1 MSRRPGKEVAAQAA
15 GGQRFSG
22 EKASY
27 FRSGAG
33 KSMDIMRSTMNSM
46 ESSGPRHVRS
56 RGISASARRERVHY
70 SEDDEDDDG
79 DEEEE
84 EEDADEDV
92 DDQSGPYD
100 DYGPF
105 SQRLDDVYETRRVDV
120 RKGRDGR
127 FVSRS
132 GTSSASTVSAVSRK
146 RSRAVNDSWVV
157 RGEVAGG
164 PIDGSV
170 IPSFLGHIATR
181 IWEDQERALDS
192 GILKCQTRERTC
204 NFLCSW
210 AEAWPEESEMVGRL
224 RATRV
229 SHLPAT
235 MHERIDSTLITAF
248 VERWQPDTNSFHLP
262 FGEMTIMLHDVEAIL
277 GIPVEGNRASVVT
290 DADQADLLAELLAVD
305 RAALYTAALGVWD
318 HGGVK
323 IAAVLQRCLH
333 PTSRRTQDTQLA
345 AYVFLL
351 LGCTL
356 FPDKSGNKLR
366 PRDIV
371 DACEPDRVGQFSW
384 GSATLAYMYRQ
395 LGFSSRADA
404 AGITGCMTL
413 LQTWIYEYFPAFRP
427 HRDPVPIGD
436 GQPRACAWS
445 PRVEKK
451 SIDRLRSIR
460 LLLDR
465 MSPLEVNWMPFG
477 QNPSNRVPRTLYTG
491 LIQYREIVEAYMP
504 QRCLRQLGYVQV
516 VPPPPAWP
524 SKAVRSASLKEYV
537 VQWPASMI
545 GTWEQFPMVA
555 RIWIEQLQRPPT
567 GVAAMCDQHYM
578 EWYNRHSHPR
588 LIRDVHHG
596 DDADDDDVPP
606 PTAVDAV
613 RLIKHL

>member
-181 IWEDQERALDS
+181 I
-192 GILKCQTRERTC
+192 
-204 NFLCSW
+204 
-210 AEAWPEESEMVGRL
+210 
-224 RATRV
+224 
-229 SHLPAT
+229 
-235 MHERIDSTLITAF
+235 
-248 VERWQPDTNSFHLP
+248 
-262 FGEMTIMLHDVEAIL
+262 
-277 GIPVEGNRASVVT
+277 
-290 DADQADLLAELLAVD
+290 
-305 RAALYTAALGVWD
+305 
-318 HGGVK
+318 
-323 IAAVLQRCLH
+323 
-333 PTSRRTQDTQLA
+333 
-345 AYVFLL
+345 
-351 LGCTL
+351 
-356 FPDKSGNKLR
+356 
-366 PRDIV
+366 
-371 DACEPDRVGQFSW
+371 
-384 GSATLAYMYRQ
+384 
-395 LGFSSRADA
+395 
-404 AGITGCMTL
+404 
-413 LQTWIYEYFPAFRP
+413 
-427 HRDPVPIGD
+427 
-436 GQPRACAWS
+436 
-445 PRVEKK
+445 
-451 SIDRLRSIR
+451 
-460 LLLDR
+460 
-465 MSPLEVNWMPFG
+465 
-477 QNPSNRVPRTLYTG
+477 
-491 LIQYREIVEAYMP
+491 
-504 QRCLRQLGYVQV
+504 
-516 VPPPPAWP
+516 
-524 SKAVRSASLKEYV
+524 
-537 VQWPASMI
+537 
-545 GTWEQFPMVA
+545 
-555 RIWIEQLQRPPT
+555 
-567 GVAAMCDQHYM
+567 
-578 EWYNRHSHPR
+578 
-588 LIRDVHHG
+588 
-596 DDADDDDVPP
+596 
-606 PTAVDAV
+606 
-613 RLIKHL
+613 